1 MDMTTHGF
9 FLETRRGNPG
19 GVICII
25 YEFSVAWI
33 LHRGKPLQLAVTEGS
48 SLVFVPCMAM
58 HLLALLKQDSILEL
72 TQFSLDFSDKR

>member
-1 MDMTTHGF
+1 LTSNFQLHGYDHTWIF
-9 FLETRRGNPG
+9 FGTRRGNPR

-25 YEFSVAWI
+25 YEFLVAWI
-33 LHRGKPLQLAVTEGS
+33 LHTSKPLQLAVTEGS

-72 TQFSLDFSDKR
+72 T

>member
-1 MDMTTHGF
+1 MDTA
-9 FLETRRGNPG
+9 
-19 GVICII
+19 
-25 YEFSVAWI
+25 YS
-33 LHRGKPLQLAVTEGS
+33 KPLQLAVTEGS